1 LFETIKFI
9 SLFLT
14 CEESK
19 VISEIEIDYDK
30 KLDELNHMSNK
41 MIFDRI
47 NEAFYEADY
56 EQPSDNFYNALLK
69 LDNLVGLKNIKK
81 EVKTIVNLA
90 RINKL
95 KIKKGVNI
103 PEISNHMIFLGPPGT
118 GKTTVARIITEIFFE
133 LGIVK
138 ENKLYETDRS
148 ELVSGYVGQTA
159 IKVKSIIDKALNGVL
174 FIDEAY
180 SLSRYTVSN
189 DFGQEAIDTIVK
201 YMEDYRNEL
210 IIVMA
215 GYTNEMNHLINSN
228 PGLKSRFRKILY
240 FEKYTLEEQVE
251 IFCYFCKNYGVLL
264 SNEVVTHL
272 KLKLVNN
279 ELLSDGSA
287 RTIRNMF
294 EESIA
299 NQANR
304 LSKIKNPSKMQLSSL
319 IIEDI

>member
-1 LFETIKFI
+1 MFETIKFI

-138 ENKLYETDRS
+138 ENK
-148 ELVSGYVGQTA
+148 
-159 IKVKSIIDKALNGVL
+159 
-174 FIDEAY
+174 
-180 SLSRYTVSN
+180 SRYRHST
-189 DFGQEAIDTIVK
+189 K
-201 YMEDYRNEL
+201 
-210 IIVMA
+210 
-215 GYTNEMNHLINSN
+215 
-228 PGLKSRFRKILY
+228 
-240 FEKYTLEEQVE
+240 
-251 IFCYFCKNYGVLL
+251 
-264 SNEVVTHL
+264 
-272 KLKLVNN
+272 
-279 ELLSDGSA
+279 
-287 RTIRNMF
+287 
-294 EESIA
+294 
-299 NQANR
+299 
-304 LSKIKNPSKMQLSSL
+304 
-319 IIEDI
+319 